1 MADGDALDAF
11 AARDDLRT
19 AIADWLSWLAL
30 ERRAARHTF
39 AAYSR
44 DLAGFLVFLREHR
57 GETPG
62 IAVMADLAPADFR
75 AYLARRA
82 HDGAARSSTARAMST
97 LRGFF
102 RFLDKTG
109 RVHNPAIKAVKTP
122 RRPDSIPK
130 PLDKDDAR
138 NVIEKIAEFST
149 TPWIQRRDVAL
160 FTLLY
165 GCGLRIDEALGL
177 DRHQAPLGDSIV
189 IAGKGGKQRVVPVLP
204 VVARAVR
211 DYLDACPHGG
221 PDFGHDVGAPGPL
234 FYGAR
239 GARLNAGV
247 VQRQMRRLRDDMALP
262 PTATPHALRHSFATH
277 LLGAGGDLR
286 AIQELLGHASLSTTQ
301 RYTKVDADRLV
312 RVYDD
317 AHPRAKG

>member
-11 AARDDLRT
+11 AALDDLRG
-19 AIADWLSWLAL
+19 AIADWRDWLAF
-30 ERRAARHTF
+30 ERRCAPHTF
-39 AAYSR
+39 AAYSG
-44 DLAGFLVFLREHR
+44 DLARFLAFIAEHR

-62 IAVMADLAPADFR
+62 IAVLGDLAPADFR
-75 AYLARRA
+75 AYLAHRA
-82 HDGAARSSTARAMST
+82 RDGVARSSTARAMST

-102 RFLDKTG
+102 RYLDRTG

-122 RRPDSIPK
+122 RLPQSIPK
-130 PLDKDDAR
+130 PLDRDDAK
-138 NVIEKIAEFST
+138 NVIKNIARLSA
-149 TPWIQRRDVAL
+149 TPWIQLRDVAL

-177 DRHQAPLGDSIV
+177 DRAGAPTGGSIM
-189 IAGKGGKQRVVPVLP
+189 IAGKGGKQRLVPVLP

-211 DYLDACPHGG
+211 AYLDACPHAR
-221 PDFGHDVGAPGPL
+221 DDGPL
-234 FYGAR
+234 FYGVR

-301 RYTKVDADRLV
+301 RYTQVDADRLV
-312 RVYDD
+312 RVYND
-317 AHPRAKG
+317 AHPRARG

>member
-1 MADGDALDAF
+1 MADGNALDAF

-30 ERRAARHTF
+30 ERRVARHTF

-44 DLAGFLVFLREHR
+44 DLAGFLAFLQEYR

-62 IAVMADLAPADFR
+62 IAVMAELAPTEFR

-82 HDGAARSSTARAMST
+82 HDGVARSSTARAMST

-122 RRPDSIPK
+122 RLPESIPR

-138 NVIEKIAEFST
+138 SVIEKIAEFSM
-149 TPWIQRRDVAL
+149 TPWIQLRDVAL

-177 DRHQAPLGDSIV
+177 DRRQAPTGEAVAITGTPMRGKMSTGIRRTDRIPKPKMSTAMTMKVSGRVRATRTSAIIGRDSQTEV
-189 IAGKGGKQRVVPVLP
+189 
-204 VVARAVR
+204 
-211 DYLDACPHGG
+211 
-221 PDFGHDVGAPGPL
+221 
-234 FYGAR
+234 
-239 GARLNAGV
+239 
-247 VQRQMRRLRDDMALP
+247 
-262 PTATPHALRHSFATH
+262 TW
-277 LLGAGGDLR
+277 
-286 AIQELLGHASLSTTQ
+286 
-301 RYTKVDADRLV
+301 
-312 RVYDD
+312 
-317 AHPRAKG
+317 

>member
-1 MADGDALDAF
+1 MADGNALDAF

-30 ERRAARHTF
+30 ERRVARHTF

-44 DLAGFLVFLREHR
+44 DLAGFLAFLQEHR
-57 GETPG
+57 GEPPG

-75 AYLARRA
+75 AYLAWRA
-82 HDGAARSSTARAMST
+82 RDGVARSSTARAMST

-122 RRPDSIPK
+122 RLPECIPR
-130 PLDKDDAR
+130 PLDRDDAR
-138 NVIEKIAEFST
+138 IVIQKIAAFST
-149 TPWIQRRDVAL
+149 TPWIQLRDVAL

-177 DRHQAPLGDSIV
+177 DRHQAPTGEAVV
-189 IAGKGGKQRVVPVLP
+189 ITGKGDKQRVVPVLP
-204 VVARAVR
+204 VVARAVS
-211 DYLDACPHGG
+211 DYLDACPFARE
-221 PDFGHDVGAPGPL
+221 DGPL

-239 GARLNAGV
+239 GGRLNAGV
-247 VQRQMRRLRDDMALP
+247 VQRQMRKLRDDMALP
-262 PTATPHALRHSFATH
+262 PSATPHALRHSFATH

-312 RVYDD
+312 RVYDE
-317 AHPRAKG
+317 AHPRARG

>member
-1 MADGDALDAF
+1 MAGGGDLDAF
-11 AARDDLRT
+11 LARDDLRA
-19 AIADWLSWLAL
+19 AIADWRSWLAH
-30 ERRAARHTF
+30 ERRAAPHTL

-44 DLAGFLVFLREHR
+44 DLAAFLVFLSDYR

-62 IAVMADLAPADFR
+62 IAVMADLKPAEFR

-82 HDGAARSSTARAMST
+82 LDGAARSSTARAMST

-109 RVHNPAIKAVKTP
+109 RAHNPAIKAVRTP
-122 RRPDSIPK
+122 RLPESIPR

-138 NVIEKIAEFST
+138 TVIVKIAEYSSV
-149 TPWIQRRDVAL
+149 PWIQLRDVAL

-165 GCGLRIDEALGL
+165 GCGLRIDEALSL
-177 DRHQAPLGDSIV
+177 DRRQAPLGDSIL
-189 IAGKGGKQRVVPVLP
+189 IDGKGGKQRVVPVLP
-204 VVARAVR
+204 IVARAVTP
-211 DYLDACPHGG
+211 YLEICPHAR
-221 PDFGHDVGAPGPL
+221 DDGPL
-234 FYGAR
+234 FHGAR
-239 GARLNAGV
+239 GGRLNAGV
-247 VQRQMRRLRDDMALP
+247 VQRQMRKLRDDMALP
-262 PTATPHALRHSFATH
+262 PSATPHALRHSFATH

-317 AHPRAKG
+317 AHPRARG

>member
-1 MADGDALDAF
+1 MADGNALDAF

-30 ERRAARHTF
+30 ERRVARHTF

-44 DLAGFLVFLREHR
+44 DLAGFLAFLQEHR
-57 GETPG
+57 GGTPG

-82 HDGAARSSTARAMST
+82 RDGVARSSTARAMST

-109 RVHNPAIKAVKTP
+109 RVHNPAIKAVKTLRLP
-122 RRPDSIPK
+122 ESIPR

-138 NVIEKIAEFST
+138 NVIEKIAAFST
-149 TPWIQRRDVAL
+149 TPWIQLRDVAL

-177 DRHQAPLGDSIV
+177 DRHQAPTGEAVV
-189 IAGKGGKQRVVPVLP
+189 ITGKGDKQRVVPVLP
-204 VVARAVR
+204 VVARAVS
-211 DYLDACPHGG
+211 DYLDACPFVHE
-221 PDFGHDVGAPGPL
+221 DGPL

-239 GARLNAGV
+239 GGRLNAGV
-247 VQRQMRRLRDDMALP
+247 VQRQMRKLRDDMALP
-262 PTATPHALRHSFATH
+262 LSATPHALRHSFATH

-312 RVYDD
+312 RVYDE
-317 AHPRAKG
+317 AHPRARG

>member
-1 MADGDALDAF
+1 MADGSALDAF
-11 AARDDLRT
+11 IARDELQI
-19 AIADWLSWLAL
+19 AIADWLSWLEL
-30 ERRAARHTF
+30 ERRVARHTF

-44 DLAGFLVFLREHR
+44 DLAGFLEFLQEHC

-62 IAVMADLAPADFR
+62 ITVMAELAPADFR

-82 HDGAARSSTARAMST
+82 RDGVARSSTARAMST
-97 LRGFF
+97 LRSFF

-109 RVHNPAIKAVKTP
+109 YAHNPAIKSVKTP
-122 RRPDSIPK
+122 RLPESIPRS
-130 PLDKDDAR
+130 LDKDDAR
-138 NVIEKIAEFST
+138 DVIKRIAEISK
-149 TPWIQRRDVAL
+149 TPWIQLRDVAL

-177 DRHQAPLGDSIV
+177 DRHQAPIGEAV
-189 IAGKGGKQRVVPVLP
+189 IISGKGNKERVVPVLP
-204 VVARAVR
+204 VVAGAMGN
-211 DYLDACPHGG
+211 YLDACPYAGEN
-221 PDFGHDVGAPGPL
+221 GPL

-239 GARLNAGV
+239 GGRLNAGV
-247 VQRQMRRLRDDMALP
+247 VQRQMRKLRTDMALP
-262 PTATPHALRHSFATH
+262 PSATPHALRHSFATH

-301 RYTKVDADRLV
+301 RYTKVDANRLV
-312 RVYDD
+312 HVYDE

>member
-1 MADGDALDAF
+1 MADGNALDAF

-30 ERRAARHTF
+30 ERRVARHTF

-44 DLAGFLVFLREHR
+44 DLAGFLAFLQEYR

-62 IAVMADLAPADFR
+62 IAVMAELAPAEFR

-82 HDGAARSSTARAMST
+82 HDGVARSSTARAMST

-122 RRPDSIPK
+122 RLPESIPR

-138 NVIEKIAEFST
+138 SVIEKIAEFSV
-149 TPWIQRRDVAL
+149 TPWIQLRDVAL

-177 DRHQAPLGDSIV
+177 DRRQAPTGEAVAIT
-189 IAGKGGKQRVVPVLP
+189 GKGDKQRIVPVLP
-204 VVARAVR
+204 VVARAVS
-211 DYLDACPHGG
+211 DYLGACPYARE
-221 PDFGHDVGAPGPL
+221 DGPL

-239 GARLNAGV
+239 GGRLNAGV
-247 VQRQMRRLRDDMALP
+247 VQRQMRKLRDDMALP
-262 PTATPHALRHSFATH
+262 PSATPHALRHSFATH

-312 RVYDD
+312 RVYNE
-317 AHPRAKG
+317 AHPRARG

>member
-1 MADGDALDAF
+1 MADGGALDAF
-11 AARDDLRT
+11 AAGDDLRA

-30 ERRAARHTF
+30 ERRCARNTF

-44 DLAGFLVFLREHR
+44 DLAGFLAFLREYR
-57 GETPG
+57 GETPS
-62 IAVMADLAPADFR
+62 IAMMADLAPADFR

-82 HDGAARSSTARAMST
+82 RDGVARSSTARAMST

-109 RVHNPAIKAVKTP
+109 RVHNPAIKSVKTP
-122 RRPDSIPK
+122 RLPESIPR
-130 PLDKDDAR
+130 PLDREDAR
-138 NVIEKIAEFST
+138 TVIEKIAEFST
-149 TPWIQRRDVAL
+149 EPWIQRRDVAL

-165 GCGLRIDEALGL
+165 GCGLRIDEALAL
-177 DRHQAPLGDSIV
+177 DRHQAPTGESIM
-189 IAGKGGKQRVVPVLP
+189 ITGKGGKQRVVPVLP

-211 DYLDACPHGG
+211 DYLEICPYT
-221 PDFGHDVGAPGPL
+221 DEDGPL

-247 VQRQMRRLRDDMALP
+247 VQRQMRKLRADMALP
-262 PTATPHALRHSFATH
+262 PSATPHALRHSFATH

-312 RVYDD
+312 RVYNE
-317 AHPRAKG
+317 AHPRARG

>member
-1 MADGDALDAF
+1 MAVGDGLDGF
-11 AARDDLRT
+11 AALDDLRG
-19 AIADWLSWLAL
+19 AIADWRSWLAF
-30 ERRAARHTF
+30 ERRHAPNTL

-44 DLAGFLVFLREHR
+44 DLARFLAFIAEHR

-62 IAVMADLAPADFR
+62 LSVLGDLAPADFR

-82 HDGAARSSTARAMST
+82 RDGVARSSTARAMST

-102 RFLDKTG
+102 RYLDRTG

-122 RRPDSIPK
+122 RLPQSIPK
-130 PLDKDDAR
+130 PLDRDDAKD
-138 NVIEKIAEFST
+138 VIKNIAGLSA
-149 TPWIQRRDVAL
+149 TPWIQLRDVAL

-177 DRHQAPLGDSIV
+177 DRAGAPVGGSIM
-189 IAGKGGKQRVVPVLP
+189 ITGKGGKQRVVPVLP
-204 VVARAVR
+204 VVAQAVR
-211 DYLDACPHGG
+211 AYIDACPHAR
-221 PDFGHDVGAPGPL
+221 DDGPL
-234 FYGAR
+234 FYGVR
-239 GARLNAGV
+239 GGRLNAGV

-301 RYTKVDADRLV
+301 RYTQVDADHLV
-312 RVYDD
+312 RVYND
-317 AHPRAKG
+317 AHPRARG

>member
-1 MADGDALDAF
+1 MADGNALDAF
-11 AARDDLRT
+11 AARDDLRI

-39 AAYSR
+39 TAYSR
-44 DLAGFLVFLREHR
+44 DLAGFLAFLQEHR

-62 IAVMADLAPADFR
+62 ISVMAALAPADFR

-82 HDGAARSSTARAMST
+82 RDGVARSSTARAMST

-122 RRPDSIPK
+122 RLPESIPR

-138 NVIEKIAEFST
+138 NVIEKIAAFST
-149 TPWIQRRDVAL
+149 TPWIQLRDVAL

-177 DRHQAPLGDSIV
+177 DRHQAPTGEAVV
-189 IAGKGGKQRVVPVLP
+189 ITGKGDKQRVVPVLP
-204 VVARAVR
+204 GVARAVS
-211 DYLDACPHGG
+211 DYLGSCPSAR
-221 PDFGHDVGAPGPL
+221 DNGPL

-239 GARLNAGV
+239 GGRLNAGV
-247 VQRQMRRLRDDMALP
+247 VQRQMRKLRDDMALP
-262 PTATPHALRHSFATH
+262 PSATPHALRHSFATH

-312 RVYDD
+312 RVYNE
-317 AHPRAKG
+317 AHPRARG

>member
-1 MADGDALDAF
+1 MADDDALDAF
-11 AARDDLRT
+11 PARDDLRA
-19 AIADWLSWLAL
+19 AIADWLAWLAL

-44 DLAGFLVFLREHR
+44 DLARFLAFVQEHR
-57 GETPG
+57 GEAPG

-82 HDGAARSSTARAMST
+82 LEGAARSSTARAMST

-102 RFLDKTG
+102 RFLDRTG

-122 RRPDSIPK
+122 RLPVSVPK
-130 PLDKDDAR
+130 PLDIDDAKA
-138 NVIEKIAEFST
+138 VIEKIAGFST
-149 TPWIQRRDVAL
+149 EPWIQRRDVAL

-165 GCGLRIDEALGL
+165 GCGLRIDEALRL
-177 DRHQAPLGDSIV
+177 DRHEAPVGDSIV
-189 IAGKGGKQRVVPVLP
+189 VAGKGGKHRIVPVLAI
-204 VVARAVR
+204 VARAVG
-211 DYLDACPHGG
+211 DYLDACPYRR
-221 PDFGHDVGAPGPL
+221 DDGPL

-239 GARLNAGV
+239 GRRLNAGV
-247 VQRQMRRLRDDMALP
+247 VQRQMRKLRDDMALP

-317 AHPRAKG
+317 AHPRARG

>member
-1 MADGDALDAF
+1 MADGDGLDAF
-11 AARDDLRT
+11 AALDDLRG
-19 AIADWLSWLAL
+19 AIADWRDWLAF
-30 ERRAARHTF
+30 ERRCAPHTF
-39 AAYSR
+39 AAYSG
-44 DLAGFLVFLREHR
+44 DLARFLVFIADHR

-62 IAVMADLAPADFR
+62 LAVLADLAPADFR

-82 HDGAARSSTARAMST
+82 RDGVARSSTARAMST

-102 RFLDKTG
+102 RYLDRTG

-122 RRPDSIPK
+122 RLPVTVPR
-130 PLDKDDAR
+130 PLDRDDAR
-138 NVIEKIAEFST
+138 TVIDRIAEFSA

-165 GCGLRIDEALGL
+165 GCGLRIDEALRL
-177 DRHQAPLGDSIV
+177 DRHEAPADASIV
-189 IAGKGGKQRVVPVLP
+189 IAGKGGKQRIVPVLP
-204 VVARAVR
+204 VVARAIG
-211 DYLDACPHGG
+211 DYLDACPYER
-221 PDFGHDVGAPGPL
+221 DDGPL

-239 GARLNAGV
+239 GRRLNAGV
-247 VQRQMRRLRDDMALP
+247 VQRQMRKLRDDMALP
-262 PTATPHALRHSFATH
+262 PSATPHALRHSFATH

-317 AHPRAKG
+317 AHPRARGS